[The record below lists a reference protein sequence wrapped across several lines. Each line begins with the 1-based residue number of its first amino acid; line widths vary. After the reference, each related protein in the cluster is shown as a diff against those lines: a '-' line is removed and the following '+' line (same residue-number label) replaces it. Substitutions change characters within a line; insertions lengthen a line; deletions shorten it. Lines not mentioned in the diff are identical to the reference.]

1 MKQVRIW
8 SVKINDKRG
17 MSIRHNLQD
26 RLRETTHQLLN
37 TPTKRYVAGGT
48 ALAIAVLAYTLL
60 NQEPPHKPPVPLP
73 IVQGQ
78 QLRFPAGHPQ
88 LALLST
94 TEAKA
99 AESVTIELPARL
111 VWNEERTQRIYP
123 AFAGRVL
130 SLNADIGQS
139 VNAGQMLATLASPE
153 FGAAQADTAKAMA
166 DAQVAERALARHQTL
181 FEADVISR
189 KELDNTEAD
198 AMRAHA
204 ELARAQ
210 ARTRMYGSSA
220 NNVNQQLSLA
230 ATVKGVVV
238 ERNLSAGQEV
248 RPDQGGPG
256 NLALFVVSDPSVLW
270 VQIDARE
277 SDTASLKP
285 GTKVTLTLPNFPG
298 QKFEAK
304 ISATGDFI
312 DSNTRSIKVRAV
324 IDNTQRLLKA
334 EMLGTARIERKLAAG
349 VLVPASAVQLRGTEH
364 WAYVQTE
371 PGVFEPRR
379 VKLGYEGLQEVL
391 IVDGVQANEL
401 VVKENS
407 LLLAREFRNAQDEA
421 MQHTPAPGSTS
432 PASST
437 GQK

>member
-1 MKQVRIW
+1 
-8 SVKINDKRG
+8 

-26 RLRETTHQLLN
+26 NLRQAARHLLN
-37 TPTKRYVAGGT
+37 TPAKRYVAAGGLL
-48 ALAIAVLAYTLL
+48 ALVVVAYALL
-60 NQEPPHKPPVPLP
+60 NPETPVKPPIPDP

-78 QLRFPAGHPQ
+78 QLRFPADHPQ
-88 LALLST
+88 LALLGT
-94 TEAKA
+94 AEAKT
-99 AESVTIELPARL
+99 AESITIELPARL

-139 VNAGQMLATLASPE
+139 VHVGQVLATLASPE

-166 DAQVAERALARHQTL
+166 DAQVAERALARHHTL

-189 KELDNTEAD
+189 KELDSTEAE
-198 AMRAHA
+198 ALRARA

-210 ARTRMYGSSA
+210 ARTRMYGSA
-220 NNVNQQLSLA
+220 QNVNQQLGLA

-256 NLALFVVSDPSVLW
+256 NPALFVVSDPSVLW

-277 SDTASLKP
+277 ADIASLQP
-285 GTKVTLTLPNFPG
+285 GTKISLTLPNYPD
-298 QKFEAK
+298 QSFEAK
-304 ISATGDFI
+304 IAATGDFI
-312 DSNTRSIKVRAV
+312 DSNTRAIKVRAV
-324 IDNTQRLLKA
+324 VDNTKRLLKA
-334 EMLGTARIERKLAAG
+334 EMLGTARIQRKLSAG

-371 PGVFEPRR
+371 AGVYEPRR
-379 VKLGYEGLQEVL
+379 VRLGYEGIKEVL
-391 IVDGVQANEL
+391 VVDGIQAGEQ
-401 VVKENS
+401 VVKDNG
-407 LLLAREFRNAQDEA
+407 LLLAREFRIAQENA
-421 MQHTPAPGSTS
+421 HKPAET
-432 PASST
+432 
-437 GQK
+437 K

>member
-1 MKQVRIW
+1 
-8 SVKINDKRG
+8 
-17 MSIRHNLQD
+17 MSIRQNLQD
-26 RLRETTHQLLN
+26 RLRETSRALLD
-37 TPTKRYVAGGT
+37 TPTKRYIAGGG
-48 ALAIAVLAYTLL
+48 VLALLIATYVLL
-60 NQEPPHKPPVPLP
+60 NQEAPSKPPAPQP

-78 QLRFPAGHPQ
+78 RLRFPAGHPQ

-94 TEAKA
+94 VEAKA
-99 AESVTIELPARL
+99 AEKVTIELPARL

-130 SLNADIGQS
+130 TLNADIGQS
-139 VNAGQMLATLASPE
+139 VNAGQVLATLASPE

-181 FEADVISR
+181 FEGDVISR
-189 KELDNTEAD
+189 KELDATEAD
-198 AMRAHA
+198 ALRAKA

-210 ARTRMYGSSA
+210 ARTRMYGSA
-220 NNVNQQLSLA
+220 NAVNQQLGLA
-230 ATVKGVVV
+230 ATVRGVVV

-256 NLALFVVSDPSVLW
+256 NQALFVVSDPSVLW

-285 GTKVTLTLPNFPG
+285 GTQVSLTLPNFPG
-298 QKFEAK
+298 QTFEAK
-304 ISATGDFI
+304 ITATGDFI
-312 DSNTRSIKVRAV
+312 DSNTRAIKVRAV
-324 IDNTQRLLKA
+324 INNPQRLLKA
-334 EMLGTARIERKLAAG
+334 EMLGTAHIERKLAAG
-349 VLVPASAVQLRGTEH
+349 VLVPASAVQLRGIEH

-391 IVDGVQANEL
+391 IVEGVQANER

-421 MQHTPAPGSTS
+421 MQHTPAPGSAA
-432 PASST
+432 PASSA

>member
-1 MKQVRIW
+1 
-8 SVKINDKRG
+8 
-17 MSIRHNLQD
+17 MSIRQNLQD
-26 RLRETTHQLLN
+26 RLQNIAHTWLD
-37 TPTKRYVAGGT
+37 TPTKRYSAGGSLA
-48 ALAIAVLAYTLL
+48 ALMVVAYALL
-60 NQEPPHKPPVPLP
+60 NQEAPPKPPAPQP

-88 LALLST
+88 LALLGT
-94 TEAKA
+94 TEAKT

-130 SLNADIGQS
+130 SLSADIGQS
-139 VNAGQMLATLASPE
+139 VNAGQVLATLASPE

-189 KELDNTEAD
+189 KELDLTEAD
-198 AMRAHA
+198 AMRARA

-220 NNVNQQLSLA
+220 NHVNQQLGLA

-256 NLALFVVSDPSVLW
+256 NQALFVVSDPSVLW

-285 GTKVTLTLPNFPG
+285 GTKITLTLPNFPG
-298 QKFEAK
+298 QTFEAK
-304 ISATGDFI
+304 ITATGDFI
-312 DSNTRSIKVRAV
+312 DSTTRSIKVRAV
-324 IDNTQRLLKA
+324 IDNAQRILKA

-349 VLVPASAVQLRGTEH
+349 VLVPASAVQLRGIEH

-379 VKLGYEGLQEVL
+379 VKLGYEGLQEVP
-391 IVDGVQANEL
+391 IVDGVQAGEL
-401 VVKENS
+401 VVKDNS

-421 MQHTPAPGSTS
+421 MQHTPAPGSAT
-432 PASST
+432 PASGAGS
-437 GQK
+437 K

>member
-1 MKQVRIW
+1 
-8 SVKINDKRG
+8 
-17 MSIRHNLQD
+17 MSIRQNLQD
-26 RLRETTHQLLN
+26 SLRQASQNLTN
-37 TPTKRYVAGGT
+37 TRTKRYATGA
-48 ALAIAVLAYTLL
+48 ALLGIAVVAYLLL
-60 NQEPPHKPPVPLP
+60 NPQTQAKPPVPEP

-88 LALLST
+88 LALLGT
-94 TEAKA
+94 AEAKT
-99 AESVTIELPARL
+99 AESITIELPARL

-130 SLNADIGQS
+130 TLNADIGQS
-139 VNAGQMLATLASPE
+139 VNAGQVLATLASPE

-189 KELDNTEAD
+189 KELDSTEAD
-198 AMRAHA
+198 ALRARA

-210 ARTRMYGSSA
+210 ARTRMYGSA
-220 NNVNQQLSLA
+220 QNVNQQLGLA

-256 NLALFVVSDPSVLW
+256 NPALFVVSDPSVLW

-277 SDTASLKP
+277 ADIASLQP
-285 GTKVTLTLPNFPG
+285 GTQISLTLPNYPD
-298 QKFEAK
+298 QSFEAK
-304 ISATGDFI
+304 IAATGDFI
-312 DSNTRSIKVRAV
+312 DSNTRAIKVRAV
-324 IDNTQRLLKA
+324 VDNAKRLLKA
-334 EMLGTARIERKLAAG
+334 EMLGTARIQRKLAAG

-371 PGVFEPRR
+371 AGVYEPRR
-379 VKLGYEGLQEVL
+379 VKLGYEGIKEVL
-391 IVDGVQANEL
+391 IVEGVQAGEQ
-401 VVKENS
+401 VVKDNG
-407 LLLAREFRNAQDEA
+407 LLLAREFRIAQENA
-421 MQHTPAPGSTS
+421 HKPAEP
-432 PASST
+432 
-437 GQK
+437 K

>member
-1 MKQVRIW
+1 
-8 SVKINDKRG
+8 
-17 MSIRHNLQD
+17 MSIRQNLQTWLD
-26 RLRETTHQLLN
+26 
-37 TPTKRYVAGGT
+37 TPAKRYSAAGGLI
-48 ALAIAVLAYTLL
+48 ALAILAYTL
-60 NQEPPHKPPVPLP
+60 NNPEIHTKPPAPLP

-78 QLRFPAGHPQ
+78 QLRFPASHPQ
-88 LALLST
+88 LALLGT
-94 TEAKA
+94 VEAKSA
-99 AESVTIELPARL
+99 NSVAIELPARL

-139 VNAGQMLATLASPE
+139 VQAGQVLATLASPE

-166 DAQVAERALARHQTL
+166 DAQVAERALARHKTL

-189 KELDNTEAD
+189 KELDMTEAD
-198 AMRAHA
+198 ALRAKA

-210 ARTRMYGSSA
+210 ARTHMYGSA
-220 NNVNQQLSLA
+220 QGVNQQLGLA
-230 ATVKGVVV
+230 TSIRGVVV

-256 NLALFVVSDPSVLW
+256 NQALFVVSDPSVLW

-277 SDTASLKP
+277 ADTESLQP
-285 GTKVTLTLPNFPG
+285 GAKISLTLPNFPG
-298 QKFEAK
+298 QTFEAK

-324 IDNTQRLLKA
+324 IDNSKRQLKA

-349 VLVPASAVQLRGTEH
+349 VLVPASAIQLRGIEY

-379 VKLGYEGLQEVL
+379 IKLGYEGVQEVL
-391 IVDGVQANEL
+391 IIEGVKVGEQ
-401 VVKENS
+401 VVKDNS

-421 MQHTPAPGSTS
+421 MLHTPNNTAP
-432 PASST
+432 
-437 GQK
+437 K

>member
-1 MKQVRIW
+1 
-8 SVKINDKRG
+8 
-17 MSIRHNLQD
+17 MSIRQNLQD
-26 RLRETTHQLLN
+26 RLRQTIRNLLD
-37 TPTKRYVAGGT
+37 TPAKRYGAAGGLVALLVAAYALLSQEAPTK
-48 ALAIAVLAYTLL
+48 
-60 NQEPPHKPPVPLP
+60 PPAPQP

-94 TEAKA
+94 VEAKA

-130 SLNADIGQS
+130 TLNADIGQS
-139 VNAGQMLATLASPE
+139 VNAGQVLATLASPE

-166 DAQVAERALARHQTL
+166 DAQVADRALARHQTL

-189 KELDNTEAD
+189 KELDLTEAD
-198 AMRAHA
+198 AMRARA

-210 ARTRMYGSSA
+210 ARTRMYGSA
-220 NNVNQQLSLA
+220 NGVNQQLGIS
-230 ATVKGVVV
+230 ATVKGVIV

-256 NLALFVVSDPSVLW
+256 NQALFVVSDPSVLW

-285 GTKVTLTLPNFPG
+285 GTKISLTLPNFPG
-298 QKFEAK
+298 QTFEAK
-304 ISATGDFI
+304 ITATGDFI

-324 IDNTQRLLKA
+324 IDNAQRTLKA
-334 EMLGTARIERKLAAG
+334 EMLGTARIERKLSAG
-349 VLVPASAVQLRGTEH
+349 VLVPASAVQLRGIEH

-421 MQHTPAPGSTS
+421 MQHTPAPGTAA
-432 PASST
+432 PASSA

>member
-1 MKQVRIW
+1 
-8 SVKINDKRG
+8 
-17 MSIRHNLQD
+17 MSIRQNLQD
-26 RLRETTHQLLN
+26 RLRETSRALLD
-37 TPTKRYVAGGT
+37 TPTKRYIAGGG
-48 ALAIAVLAYTLL
+48 ALALLIATYVLL
-60 NQEPPHKPPVPLP
+60 NQEAPSKPPAPQP

-94 TEAKA
+94 VEARA
-99 AESVTIELPARL
+99 AEKVTIDLPARL

-139 VNAGQMLATLASPE
+139 VNAGQVLATLASPE
-153 FGAAQADTAKAMA
+153 FGAAQADTAKAIA

-181 FEADVISR
+181 FEADIISR
-189 KELDNTEAD
+189 KELDATEAD
-198 AMRAHA
+198 ALRAKA

-210 ARTRMYGSSA
+210 ARTHMYGSA
-220 NNVNQQLSLA
+220 NAVNQQLGLA
-230 ATVKGVVV
+230 ATVRGVVV

-256 NLALFVVSDPSVLW
+256 NQALFVVSDPSVLW

-285 GTKVTLTLPNFPG
+285 GTQVFLTLPNFPG
-298 QKFEAK
+298 QTFEAK
-304 ISATGDFI
+304 ITATGDVI
-312 DSNTRSIKVRAV
+312 DSTTRAIKVRAV
-324 IDNTQRLLKA
+324 INNAQRLLKA
-334 EMLGTARIERKLAAG
+334 EMLGTAHIERKLSAG
-349 VLVPASAVQLRGTEH
+349 VLVPASAVQLRGIEH

-391 IVDGVQANEL
+391 IVEGVQAGEK

-421 MQHTPAPGSTS
+421 MQHTPAPGTAAS
-432 PASST
+432 ASSA

>member
-1 MKQVRIW
+1 
-8 SVKINDKRG
+8 

-26 RLRETTHQLLN
+26 RLRDTTRQLLN
-37 TPTKRYVAGGT
+37 TPTKRYVAGGS
-48 ALAIAVLAYTLL
+48 ALAIAVLAYALL
-60 NQEPPHKPPVPLP
+60 NPDAPAKPPTPQP

-88 LALLST
+88 LALLGT

-99 AESVTIELPARL
+99 AESVTLELPARL

-130 SLNADIGQS
+130 SLNADTGQS
-139 VNAGQMLATLASPE
+139 VNAGQILATLASPE

-189 KELDNTEAD
+189 KELDLTEAD
-198 AMRAHA
+198 AMRARA

-210 ARTRMYGSSA
+210 ARTRMYGSST
-220 NNVNQQLSLA
+220 NHVNQQLGLA

-285 GTKVTLTLPNFPG
+285 GTKVSLTLPNFPG
-298 QKFEAK
+298 QTFEAK
-304 ISATGDFI
+304 ITATGDFI
-312 DSNTRSIKVRAV
+312 DSNTRAIKVRAV

-334 EMLGTARIERKLAAG
+334 EMLGTARIERKLGAG

-391 IVDGVQANEL
+391 IVDGVHANEL

-421 MQHTPAPGSTS
+421 MQHTPAPGSAA
-432 PASST
+432 PASNA
-437 GQK
+437 GHK

>member
-1 MKQVRIW
+1 
-8 SVKINDKRG
+8 
-17 MSIRHNLQD
+17 MSIRQNLQD
-26 RLRETTHQLLN
+26 RLRQASRTLLD
-37 TPTKRYVAGGT
+37 TPAKRYSAAGGVV
-48 ALAIAVLAYTLL
+48 ALLVLAYALL
-60 NQEPPHKPPVPLP
+60 NQEAPTKPPAPQP

-94 TEAKA
+94 IEAKA

-130 SLNADIGQS
+130 TLNADIGQT
-139 VNAGQMLATLASPE
+139 VNAGQVLATLASPE

-166 DAQVAERALARHQTL
+166 DAQVADRALVRHQTL

-189 KELDNTEAD
+189 KELDATEAD
-198 AMRAHA
+198 ALRAKA

-210 ARTRMYGSSA
+210 ARTRMYGST
-220 NNVNQQLSLA
+220 NGVNQQLGLA
-230 ATVKGVVV
+230 ATVRGVVV

-256 NLALFVVSDPSVLW
+256 NQALFVVSDPGVLW

-285 GTKVTLTLPNFPG
+285 GTKISLTLPNFPG
-298 QKFEAK
+298 QTFEAK
-304 ISATGDFI
+304 ITAAGDFI

-349 VLVPASAVQLRGTEH
+349 VLVPASAVQLRGTEQ

-421 MQHTPAPGSTS
+421 MQHTPAPGSAV
-432 PASST
+432 PARGA

>member
-1 MKQVRIW
+1 MA
-8 SVKINDKRG
+8 
-17 MSIRHNLQD
+17 MSIRQNLQT
-26 RLRETTHQLLN
+26 RLQHIGQTWLN
-37 TPTKRYVAGGT
+37 TPTKRYSAGASLLALLVVIYAVA
-48 ALAIAVLAYTLL
+48 
-60 NQEPPHKPPVPLP
+60 NQEPPIKPPAPQP

-88 LALLST
+88 LALLGTS
-94 TEAKA
+94 EAKA
-99 AESVTIELPARL
+99 AESITLELPARL

-130 SLNADIGQS
+130 TLQADIGQS
-139 VNAGQMLATLASPE
+139 VNAGQVLATLASPE
-153 FGAAQADTAKAMA
+153 FGAAQADTAKALA
-166 DAQVAERALARHQTL
+166 DAQVADRALARHQTL

-189 KELDNTEAD
+189 KELDLTEAD
-198 AMRAHA
+198 ALRARA

-220 NNVNQQLSLA
+220 SSVNQQLGLA

-285 GTKVTLTLPNFPG
+285 GTKIKLSLPNFPG
-298 QKFEAK
+298 QTFEAK

-312 DSNTRSIKVRAV
+312 DSNTRAIKVRAV
-324 IDNTQRLLKA
+324 IDNPQRLLKA
-334 EMLGTARIERKLAAG
+334 EMLGTARIERKLTAG
-349 VLVPASAVQLRGTEH
+349 VLVPASAVQLRGAEH

-379 VKLGYEGLQEVL
+379 VKISYEGQQEVL
-391 IVDGVQANEL
+391 IVEGVQAHEL

-407 LLLAREFRNAQDEA
+407 LLLAREFRNAQDDA
-421 MQHTPAPGSTS
+421 KPHTPAPGASAATS
-432 PASST
+432 SA

>member
-1 MKQVRIW
+1 
-8 SVKINDKRG
+8 
-17 MSIRHNLQD
+17 MSIRQNLQD
-26 RLRETTHQLLN
+26 RLRQTTLTLLD
-37 TPTKRYVAGGT
+37 TPTKRYSVGGGLVALVVVIY
-48 ALAIAVLAYTLL
+48 ALM
-60 NQEPPHKPPVPLP
+60 NQDVPTKPPAPQP

-88 LALLST
+88 LALLDT
-94 TEAKA
+94 VEAKA

-130 SLNADIGQS
+130 TLNADIGQS
-139 VNAGQMLATLASPE
+139 VNAGQVLATLASPE

-166 DAQVAERALARHQTL
+166 DAQVAERALARHQAL
-181 FEADVISR
+181 FDADVISR
-189 KELDNTEAD
+189 KELDLTEAD
-198 AMRAHA
+198 AMRARA

-220 NNVNQQLSLA
+220 NNVNQQLGLA

-256 NLALFVVSDPSVLW
+256 NQALFVVSDPSVLW

-285 GTKVTLTLPNFPG
+285 GTKISLTLPNFPG
-298 QKFEAK
+298 QTFEAK
-304 ISATGDFI
+304 ITATGDFI

-324 IDNTQRLLKA
+324 IDNAQRVLKA
-334 EMLGTARIERKLAAG
+334 EMLGTARIERKLGAG
-349 VLVPASAVQLRGTEH
+349 VLVPASAVQLRGIEH

-421 MQHTPAPGSTS
+421 MQHTPAPGSAA
-432 PASST
+432 PASSA

>member
-1 MKQVRIW
+1 
-8 SVKINDKRG
+8 
-17 MSIRHNLQD
+17 MSIRQNLQD
-26 RLRETTHQLLN
+26 RLRETASTLLD
-37 TPTKRYVAGGT
+37 TPVKRYSAGGSLVAILVLSY
-48 ALAIAVLAYTLL
+48 ALLH
-60 NQEPPHKPPVPLP
+60 QEPHAHPPAPQP

-88 LALLST
+88 LALLGAI
-94 TEAKA
+94 EAKA
-99 AESVTIELPARL
+99 AQSVTIELPARL
-111 VWNEERTQRIYP
+111 AWNEERTQRIYP

-130 SLNADIGQS
+130 TLNADIGQS
-139 VNAGQMLATLASPE
+139 VQAGQVLATLASPE

-181 FEADVISR
+181 FEGDVISR
-189 KELDNTEAD
+189 KELDMTEAE
-198 AMRAHA
+198 ALRAKA

-210 ARTRMYGSSA
+210 ARTRMYGSA
-220 NNVNQQLSLA
+220 NTVNQQLGLA
-230 ATVKGVVV
+230 ATIRGVVV

-256 NLALFVVSDPSVLW
+256 NQALFVVSDPTLLW

-285 GTKVTLTLPNFPG
+285 GTKIILTLPNFPD
-298 QKFEAK
+298 QTFEAK
-304 ISATGDFI
+304 ITAAGDFI

-349 VLVPASAVQLRGTEH
+349 VLVPASAVQLRGIEH

-379 VKLGYEGLQEVL
+379 VKLGYEGPQEVL
-391 IVDGVQANEL
+391 IIEGVQAGEW

-421 MQHTPAPGSTS
+421 MQHTPAPGAAAPTS
-432 PASST
+432 GSAP
-437 GQK
+437 K

>member
-1 MKQVRIW
+1 
-8 SVKINDKRG
+8 
-17 MSIRHNLQD
+17 MSIRQNLQD
-26 RLRETTHQLLN
+26 RLRQASRTLLD
-37 TPTKRYVAGGT
+37 TPAKRYSAAGGVV
-48 ALAIAVLAYTLL
+48 ALLVLAYALL
-60 NQEPPHKPPVPLP
+60 NQEAPTKPPAPQP

-94 TEAKA
+94 IEAKA

-130 SLNADIGQS
+130 TLNADIGQT
-139 VNAGQMLATLASPE
+139 VNAGQVLATLASPE

-166 DAQVAERALARHQTL
+166 DAQVADRALVRHQTL

-189 KELDNTEAD
+189 KELDATEAD
-198 AMRAHA
+198 ALRARA

-210 ARTRMYGSSA
+210 ARTRMYGST
-220 NNVNQQLSLA
+220 NGVNQQLGLA
-230 ATVKGVVV
+230 ATVRGVVV

-256 NLALFVVSDPSVLW
+256 NQALFVVSDPGVLW

-285 GTKVTLTLPNFPG
+285 GTKISLTLPNFPG
-298 QKFEAK
+298 QTFEAK
-304 ISATGDFI
+304 ITAAGDFI

-324 IDNTQRLLKA
+324 IDNAQRLLKA

-349 VLVPASAVQLRGTEH
+349 VLVPASAVQLRGTEQ

-421 MQHTPAPGSTS
+421 MQHTPAPGSAV
-432 PASST
+432 PARGA

>member
-1 MKQVRIW
+1 
-8 SVKINDKRG
+8 
-17 MSIRHNLQD
+17 MSIRQNLQD
-26 RLRETTHQLLN
+26 RLRQTTRTLLD
-37 TPTKRYVAGGT
+37 TPTKRYSVGGGLI
-48 ALAIAVLAYTLL
+48 ALVVVIYALM
-60 NQEPPHKPPVPLP
+60 NQDAPTKPPAPQP

-88 LALLST
+88 LALLGT
-94 TEAKA
+94 VEAKA
-99 AESVTIELPARL
+99 AESVTIALPARL

-130 SLNADIGQS
+130 TLNADIGQS
-139 VNAGQMLATLASPE
+139 VNAGQVLATLASPE
-153 FGAAQADTAKAMA
+153 FGAAQADTAKALA

-189 KELDNTEAD
+189 KELDLTEAD
-198 AMRAHA
+198 ALRARA

-210 ARTRMYGSSA
+210 ARTRMYGSST
-220 NNVNQQLSLA
+220 NNVNQQLGLA

-256 NLALFVVSDPSVLW
+256 NQALFVVSDPSVLW

-285 GTKVTLTLPNFPG
+285 GTKISLTLPNFPG
-298 QKFEAK
+298 QTFEAK
-304 ISATGDFI
+304 ITATGDFI

-324 IDNTQRLLKA
+324 IDNAQRMLKA
-334 EMLGTARIERKLAAG
+334 EMLGTARIERKLGAG

-421 MQHTPAPGSTS
+421 MQHTPAPGSAAPSTATTS
-432 PASST
+432 SA
-437 GQK
+437 GHK

>member
-1 MKQVRIW
+1 
-8 SVKINDKRG
+8 

-26 RLRETTHQLLN
+26 RLRETTQQLLD

-48 ALAIAVLAYTLL
+48 ALAIAVLVYTLL
-60 NQEPPHKPPVPLP
+60 NQEMPHKPPVPLP

-88 LALLST
+88 LALLGT
-94 TEAKA
+94 TEARA

-139 VNAGQMLATLASPE
+139 VNAGQVLATLASPE

-189 KELDNTEAD
+189 KELDLTEAD
-198 AMRAHA
+198 TMRARA

-210 ARTRMYGSSA
+210 ARTRMYGSST
-220 NNVNQQLSLA
+220 NHVNQQLGLA
-230 ATVKGVVV
+230 ATIKGVVV

-256 NLALFVVSDPSVLW
+256 NQALFVVSDPSVLW

-285 GTKVTLTLPNFPG
+285 GTKVSLTLPNLPG
-298 QKFEAK
+298 QTFEAK
-304 ISATGDFI
+304 ITATGDFI
-312 DSNTRSIKVRAV
+312 DSTTRSIKVRAV
-324 IDNTQRLLKA
+324 IDNTQRMLKA
-334 EMLGTARIERKLAAG
+334 EMLGTARIERKLAKG

-364 WAYVQTE
+364 WTYVQTE
-371 PGVFEPRR
+371 PGVFEPRL

-391 IVDGVQANEL
+391 IVEGVQANEL

-421 MQHTPAPGSTS
+421 MQHTPAPGSAASTA
-432 PASST
+432 PVASSA

>member
-1 MKQVRIW
+1 
-8 SVKINDKRG
+8 
-17 MSIRHNLQD
+17 MSIRQNLHD
-26 RLRETTHQLLN
+26 RLRETASTLLD
-37 TPTKRYVAGGT
+37 TPVKRYSAGGSLVAILVLSY
-48 ALAIAVLAYTLL
+48 ALLH
-60 NQEPPHKPPVPLP
+60 QETHTHPPAPQP

-88 LALLST
+88 LALLGAI
-94 TEAKA
+94 EAKA
-99 AESVTIELPARL
+99 AQSVTIELPARL
-111 VWNEERTQRIYP
+111 AWNEERTQRIYP
-123 AFAGRVL
+123 AFAGRAL
-130 SLNADIGQS
+130 TLNADIGQS
-139 VNAGQMLATLASPE
+139 VQAGQVLATLASPE

-181 FEADVISR
+181 FEGDVISR
-189 KELDNTEAD
+189 KELDMTEAD
-198 AMRAHA
+198 ALRAKA

-210 ARTRMYGSSA
+210 ARTRMYGSA
-220 NNVNQQLSLA
+220 NTVNQQLGLA
-230 ATVKGVVV
+230 ATIRGVVV

-256 NLALFVVSDPSVLW
+256 NQALFVVSDPTLLW

-285 GTKVTLTLPNFPG
+285 GTKITLTLPNFPG
-298 QKFEAK
+298 QTFEAK
-304 ISATGDFI
+304 ITATGDFI

-334 EMLGTARIERKLAAG
+334 EMLGTARIERKLASG
-349 VLVPASAVQLRGTEH
+349 VLVPASAVQLRGIEH
-364 WAYVQTE
+364 WTYIQTE

-379 VKLGYEGLQEVL
+379 VKLGYEGPQEVL
-391 IVDGVQANEL
+391 IIEGVQAGEW

-421 MQHTPAPGSTS
+421 MQHTPAPGSAA
-432 PASST
+432 PAS
-437 GQK
+437 GAAPK